1 MAAPVRTAIVR
12 ARMPDSYATSCLT
25 DVNLATA
32 PIDLALARAQHQKY
46 VATIRRFVP
55 VVELPFLGDEY
66 PDAIFVEDTVLVAKG
81 LAIITRPGADSR
93 RREVE
98 SMAECLKVKTAK
110 GATTTTTTAT
120 GVAGATTGDF
130 TSIDAITAIEAP
142 GTLDGGDCC
151 LTGRHVF
158 VGLSKRTNQ
167 AAIDQ
172 LDNALRPRG
181 IPVIA
186 VPIADTHILHLKCVV
201 SVLAADT
208 LVVSDSVEG
217 RMVRERIEAL
227 NTGYKFVVV
236 PDVVAAN
243 VLAIRGSGDA
253 LAAVIVQDR
262 YPESQKALRAAM
274 RARGEEDKVIE
285 LDLSEIIKGDGALT
299 CMSVLI

>member
-25 DVNLATA
+25 DVDLATA

-46 VATIRRFVP
+46 VNTIRRFVP

-81 LAIITRPGADSR
+81 LAVITRPGADSR
-93 RREVE
+93 RKEVE
-98 SMAECLKVKTAK
+98 SMAECLKEKTAE
-110 GATTTTTTAT
+110 GAKAT
-120 GVAGATTGDF
+120 GAAGDF
-130 TSIDAITAIEAP
+130 SGIDAVTAIEAP

-151 LTGRHVF
+151 FTGRQVF

-172 LDNALRPRG
+172 LANALRPRG

-217 RMVRERIEAL
+217 KMVRERIEAL
-227 NTGYKFVVV
+227 DAAYKFVVV

-274 RARGEEDKVIE
+274 RARGEEDKLIE
-285 LDLSEIIKGDGALT
+285 LDMSEIIKGDGALT